1 VTEID
6 DIADILRGT
15 IVLFVLHVGVP
26 LAFPWLVA
34 ALPLPQQG
42 IGVRSV

>member
-1 VTEID
+1 VRSDVLIADANIDVTEID

-26 LAFPWLVA
+26 
-34 ALPLPQQG
+34 
-42 IGVRSV
+42 